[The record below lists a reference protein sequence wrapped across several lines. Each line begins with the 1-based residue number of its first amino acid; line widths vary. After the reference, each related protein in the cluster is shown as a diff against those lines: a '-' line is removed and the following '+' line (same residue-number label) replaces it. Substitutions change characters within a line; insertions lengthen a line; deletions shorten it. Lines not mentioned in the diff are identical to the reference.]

1 MQHVLEKKYNR
12 STINLVFIKRP
23 LLGVFFISSLRFSNA
38 IKNIESD
45 TPISLICY
53 TAIMSK
59 QTTTHPQVVSF
70 LNYLLISEGLSPNT
84 IAAYK
89 KDLQIYHA
97 WLIDQNF
104 SVFDQVSR
112 DQVQSF
118 ILHLK
123 NEGRSDKSNARL
135 LSTLKRFYQ
144 WGVVN
149 DFFQTDPTAL
159 LKSPKVAKSIP
170 SVLTEQQIVKLLS
183 SPDLTTPLGIRDRAI
198 LELMYATGL
207 RVSEVVDL
215 PFEQVNLSAGLV
227 QVTGKGSKERIVPM
241 GELAIEW
248 IERYIKEA
256 RPSLTKGRFVAT
268 LFVSRIGRTM
278 TRQTLWHRVKNLAFD
293 VGIQNKLSP
302 HTLRHAFATH
312 LINHGA
318 DLRTVQLLLGHSD
331 LSTTQIYTHVAK
343 ERLHKLHQ
351 QHHPRG

>member
-1 MQHVLEKKYNR
+1 MQ
-12 STINLVFIKRP
+12 
-23 LLGVFFISSLRFSNA
+23 
-38 IKNIESD
+38 
-45 TPISLICY
+45 
-53 TAIMSK
+53 K
-59 QTTTHPQVVSF
+59 QTIIHPQVDQF
-70 LNYLLISEGLSPNT
+70 LNYLVISEGLSANT

-89 KDLQIYHA
+89 KDLQIYTE
-97 WLIDQNF
+97 WLNLSNQVI
-104 SVFDQVSR
+104 FDGVSR
-112 DQVQSF
+112 DQVQDF
-118 ILHLK
+118 ILSLQ
-123 NEGRSDKSNARL
+123 EAGRGDKSNARL

-144 WGVVN
+144 WGVVHDHFN
-149 DFFQTDPTAL
+149 ADPTAL
-159 LKSPKVAKSIP
+159 LKSPKVIKSIP
-170 SVLTEQQIVKLLS
+170 SVITEFQVEKLLS
-183 SPDLTTPLGIRDRAI
+183 APDLTTPLGIRDRAI

-207 RVSEVVDL
+207 RVSEVVEL

-241 GELAIEW
+241 GEVAIEW
-248 IERYIKEA
+248 LEHYIKDA
-256 RPSLTKGRFVAT
+256 RPVLVKNRFVET
-268 LFVSRIGRTM
+268 LFISRIGRSM

-293 VGIQNKLSP
+293 VGIQTKLSP

>member
-1 MQHVLEKKYNR
+1 MQNQ
-12 STINLVFIKRP
+12 F
-23 LLGVFFISSLRFSNA
+23 
-38 IKNIESD
+38 NI
-45 TPISLICY
+45 
-53 TAIMSK
+53 
-59 QTTTHPQVVSF
+59 HPKIDSF
-70 LNYLLISEGLSPNT
+70 LNFLLISEGLSTNT

-89 KDLQIYHA
+89 KDLQIYYA
-97 WLIDQNF
+97 WLSANKL
-104 SVFDQVSR
+104 SCFDQVSR
-112 DQVQSF
+112 EQVQSF
-118 ILHLK
+118 ILDLK
-123 NEGRSDKSNARL
+123 QGGRGDKSNARL

-149 DFFQTDPTAL
+149 DLFQTDPTAL
-159 LKSPKVAKSIP
+159 LKSPKVAKKIP
-170 SVLTEQQIVKLLS
+170 SVITEEQVIKLLD
-183 SPDLTTPLGIRDRAI
+183 SPDPTTPLGIRDRAI

-227 QVTGKGSKERIVPM
+227 QVTGKGCKERIVPM

-248 IERYIKEA
+248 IERYIKES
-256 RPSLTKGRFVAT
+256 RPILVKGRFVST
-268 LFVSRIGRTM
+268 LFISRIGRTM